1 MNYGG
6 MDFRIISLR
15 KFIESQLWWHG
26 LQFLLLDKEKWLV
39 YDVNVELKDL
49 LVEDELKK
57 SNAFVIAG
65 VNEHIKNV
73 IAWEQFGKIDK
84 LLNVTYVYM
93 FLNNL
98 KV

>member
-1 MNYGG
+1 